1 MVTTRTTP
9 TESPASDG
17 PPREVLVSA
26 QADEQSI
33 ASAPTPGAVSQGFGA
48 RFRTTKPTP
57 KKVVF
62 DAVNWLANKTAAA
75 TATAAASNTNAFS
88 SSNQQDNSY
97 NRNSQPDEQGKGNE
111 VDGSDSAS
119 GRKAPGHAN
128 TSVTD
133 RIIRVIHISIV
144 EVSLK
149 SYIITDDAKFNLIR
163 LECYGE
169 L

>member
-9 TESPASDG
+9 TKSPASGG
-17 PPREVLVSA
+17 PPHEVLVTA
-26 QADEQSI
+26 EADEQSI

-48 RFRTTKPTP
+48 RFRTSKPTP

-75 TATAAASNTNAFS
+75 TATATAATAAANAFS

-97 NRNSQPDEQGKGNE
+97 NRSSQPDEQGKGNE

-128 TSVTD
+128 TSAPNSSAQGLNT
-133 RIIRVIHISIV
+133 HGH
-144 EVSLK
+144 L
-149 SYIITDDAKFNLIR
+149 NGCLIPNTSWPSW
-163 LECYGE
+163 LY
-169 L
+169 